1 MFVCAAF
8 EPYQGG
14 ERRQVHA
21 DSDHA
26 AGEPQL
32 AEARFPRRKEHAEV
46 EPPARQDQARR
57 GRLGHHQVLQHA
69 ARRQAV
75 SATGV
80 DAVRCDKIRLHS
92 GRPCAG
98 CTRST

>member
-32 AEARFPRRKEHAEV
+32 AETRFPCREEHAKV
-46 EPPARQDQARR
+46 EPTARQDQARR
-57 GRLGHHQVLQHA
+57 CRLGHHQVLQHTA
-69 ARRQAV
+69 HRQAD

-80 DAVRCDKIRLHS
+80 DAVQCDKSRLHS
-92 GRPCAG
+92 GRPYAW
-98 CTRST
+98 CT